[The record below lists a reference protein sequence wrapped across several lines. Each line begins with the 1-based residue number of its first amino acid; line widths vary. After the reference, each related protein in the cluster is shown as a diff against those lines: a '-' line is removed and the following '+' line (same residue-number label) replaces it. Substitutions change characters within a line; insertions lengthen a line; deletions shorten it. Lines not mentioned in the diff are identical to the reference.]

1 MGRRLD
7 WRLGL
12 VLLTL
17 AAAAAP
23 LVVTNPYYLNILCII
38 GLNAMI
44 VIGLNLLVGY
54 AGQISLGHA
63 AFYGLGAYLSA
74 VLTGTYGLPAWPTAG
89 LALIAVGLLAFI
101 IGRPI
106 LKLHGNYLVM
116 ATLGFN
122 LIVNIVIVQWDDLT
136 GGPSGYPGVG
146 ELTLFGTALDSDAK
160 WCYLIWT
167 FTLIGLVLALNLV
180 DSRVGRAL
188 RAVRGSEPAAAALGV
203 NVARFKVSVFVL
215 SAVYASL
222 AGSLYAH
229 YLGFVSPKTFDI
241 FFSVELVTMVIIG
254 GVGSVWG
261 SLLGALILTPL
272 PLILGF
278 FEDWKDIIYGAVLV
292 TVLMFSPRGLF
303 VLLKDRLIGPT
314 EKIGAVEV
322 GRADGEGER

>member
-12 VLLTL
+12 LLLTGV
-17 AAAAAP
+17 AATAP
-23 LVVTNPYYLNILCII
+23 LVITNPYYLNMLCII

-44 VIGLNLLVGY
+44 VIGLNLLIGY

-74 VLTGTYGLPAWPTAG
+74 VLTGTYGLPSWPTIG
-89 LALIAVGLLAFI
+89 LALVVVGLVAFI

-122 LIVNIVIVQWDDLT
+122 LIINIVIVQWDDLT

-146 ELTLFGTALDSDAK
+146 ELALFGIALDSDAK
-160 WCYLIWT
+160 WYYLIWAC
-167 FTLIGLVLALNLV
+167 TLIGLVLALNLV

-188 RAVRGSEPAAAALGV
+188 RAIRGSEPAAAALGV
-203 NVARFKVSVFVL
+203 NVARFKASVFVL
-215 SAVYASL
+215 SALYACL

-229 YLGFVSPKTFDI
+229 YHGFVSPKTFDI
-241 FFSVELVTMVIIG
+241 FFSVELATMVIIG
-254 GVGSVWG
+254 GIGSVWG
-261 SLLGALILTPL
+261 SLTGALILTPL
-272 PLILGF
+272 PLMLGF
-278 FEDWKDIIYGAVLV
+278 FEDWKDVIYGGVLV
-292 TVLMFSPRGLF
+292 AVLMFSPRGLF
-303 VLLKDRLIGPT
+303 VLLKDKLVGPT
-314 EKIGAVEV
+314 ETVGSVKA
-322 GRADGEGER
+322 GRADREGER